1 MHRSNVPRRQLPAG
15 NPRTR
20 QTLRSHSAVEMAGT
34 EPKVIAAIGMVDPGT
49 QMPIDPLGFED
60 GADDEY
66 EEGDEA

>member
-1 MHRSNVPRRQLPAG
+1 
-15 NPRTR
+15 
-20 QTLRSHSAVEMAGT
+20 MAGT